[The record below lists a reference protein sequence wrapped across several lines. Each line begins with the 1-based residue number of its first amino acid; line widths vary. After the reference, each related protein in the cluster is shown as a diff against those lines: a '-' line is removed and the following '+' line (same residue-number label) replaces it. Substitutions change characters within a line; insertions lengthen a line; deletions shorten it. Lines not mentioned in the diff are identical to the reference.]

1 MPHQKDGAPEIYS
14 EYTESDLQGE
24 LHEYQ
29 YNILSGPNAHAGYSD
44 TWNRVNFRFMDFF
57 FINIELC
64 YISTKK
70 YLFGLAK

>member
-44 TWNRVNFRFMDFF
+44 TWNRV
-57 FINIELC
+57 EH
-64 YISTKK
+64 
-70 YLFGLAK
+70 